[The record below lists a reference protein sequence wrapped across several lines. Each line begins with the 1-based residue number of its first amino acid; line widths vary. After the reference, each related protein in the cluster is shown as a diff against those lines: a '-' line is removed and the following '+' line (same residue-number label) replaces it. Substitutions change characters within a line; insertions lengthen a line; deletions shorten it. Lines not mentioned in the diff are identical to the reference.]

1 MKNGNKRLKLNFMGL
16 KTAYSGDD
24 DHHDDHD
31 ECFAVPFFYN
41 LICFAVPD
49 IW

>member
-16 KTAYSGDD
+16 KTTNSDD
-24 DHHDDHD
+24 DDDDDDDDD
-31 ECFAVPFFYN
+31 E
-41 LICFAVPD
+41 CFAVPD